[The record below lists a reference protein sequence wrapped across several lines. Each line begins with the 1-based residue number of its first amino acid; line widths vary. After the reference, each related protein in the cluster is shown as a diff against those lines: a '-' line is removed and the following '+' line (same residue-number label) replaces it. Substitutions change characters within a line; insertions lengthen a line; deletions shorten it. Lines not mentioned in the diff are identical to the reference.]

1 VSRAVT
7 RNNYDAW
14 GLVKKGATKMAI
26 VNTLD
31 GAVIAANEGDLLATG
46 IILIFSFAFYSAGEK
61 SRNCPFGI

>member
-1 VSRAVT
+1 
-7 RNNYDAW
+7 
-14 GLVKKGATKMAI
+14 MAI